1 MADPVS
7 GNLAMLMRV
16 VDRLAPLLDRFVF
29 LGGVVTELLIT
40 SAAAGSP
47 RQTKDVD
54 VVVDVLNLGEYS
66 ETLRER
72 FLACGLIEDTSPG
85 APVCRWC
92 LDDLIVDIMPT
103 RGEILDFSCE
113 WYQVAFDTAQPT
125 MLPNGSTIRLVT
137 PACFLATKLA
147 AFGDR
152 GRRNPMASHDLEDLV
167 SVIDGRRAIV
177 ADLAAAPPDLRAYVA
192 DRLTD
197 FLARGDAEVLVAA
210 QLMPDSD
217 SQDRLPFVVDRI
229 RSLITAGSAA

>member
-7 GNLAMLMRV
+7 GNLAMLMQV
-16 VDRLAPLLDRFVF
+16 VNRLAPLLDRFVF

-40 SAAAGSP
+40 STAAGSP

-54 VVVDVLNLGEYS
+54 VVVNVLNLGEYS

-72 FLACGLIEDTSPG
+72 FLACGLVEDKRPG

-152 GRRNPMASHDLEDLV
+152 GRRDAAQPARD
-167 SVIDGRRAIV
+167 
-177 ADLAAAPPDLRAYVA
+177 AAA
-192 DRLTD
+192 
-197 FLARGDAEVLVAA
+197 ARGPQPRRYAADAITGRCHRRLGEPWLRSKPVYMRGL
-210 QLMPDSD
+210 
-217 SQDRLPFVVDRI
+217 SQPSSWPSKPSPRNSSGSRPT
-229 RSLITAGSAA
+229 SLNA

>member
-1 MADPVS
+1 MAEGVS
-7 GNLAMLMRV
+7 ANVAMLMRV

-29 LGGVVTELLIT
+29 LGGAVTELFIT
-40 SAAAGSP
+40 APGVAGA

-54 VVVDVLNLGEYS
+54 IVVNVLNLGEYS
-66 ETLRER
+66 ETLREQ
-72 FLACGLIEDTSPG
+72 LVELGLREDVREG
-85 APVCRWC
+85 APVCRWL

-113 WYQVAFDTAQPT
+113 WYQLAFDTARPV
-125 MLPNGSTIRLVT
+125 MLPDGTAIRLVT

-152 GRRNPMASHDLEDLV
+152 GRRNPMASHDLEDV
-167 SVIDGRRAIV
+167 IAVIDGRREIV

-192 DRLTD
+192 DRLSQ
-197 FLARGDAEVLVAA
+197 FLARSDAAVLVAA

-217 SQDRLPFVVDRI
+217 SQDRLPFVLERI
-229 RSLITAGSAA
+229 RSLIAAGQG